1 MATESERRLLR
12 HFLATIAY
20 RSQKAV
26 RGAPAHFSEFRA
38 ARGVRTPHELVR
50 HMSDVLGY
58 ARAHLRGDSW
68 RARRLPTFDEEVERL
83 HEILD
88 DLSAQLA
95 TADLADGLPDRLL
108 QGPLSD
114 AMSHAGQ
121 LAMLREDWLGLPFR
135 PRTSS
140 WLGLT
145 PTTSARTSRTPRV
158 RTRNG
163 STLRMN
169 PTS

>member
-1 MATESERRLLR
+1 MATASERRLLR

-26 RGAPAHFSEFRA
+26 RGAPAEFSEFRA

-121 LAMLREDWLGLPFR
+121 LAMLRRLAGSPVPPENFIVARIDANNVGPHQPELESEDKEWFDAENEPY
-135 PRTSS
+135 
-140 WLGLT
+140 
-145 PTTSARTSRTPRV
+145 
-158 RTRNG
+158 
-163 STLRMN
+163 
-169 PTS
+169 

>member
-1 MATESERRLLR
+1 MPEGGSGCARRVQR
-12 HFLATIAY
+12 V
-20 RSQKAV
+20 SG
-26 RGAPAHFSEFRA
+26 GAGSSYPTCR
-38 ARGVRTPHELVR
+38 
-50 HMSDVLGY
+50 DVLGY

-121 LAMLREDWLGLPFR
+121 LAMLRRLAGSPVPPENFIVARIDANNVGPHQPEPESEDKEWFDAENEPY
-135 PRTSS
+135 
-140 WLGLT
+140 
-145 PTTSARTSRTPRV
+145 
-158 RTRNG
+158 
-163 STLRMN
+163 
-169 PTS
+169 

>member
-1 MATESERRLLR
+1 MATASERRLLR

-26 RGAPAHFSEFRA
+26 RGAPAEFSEFRA

-95 TADLADGLPDRLL
+95 TVGLADGLPDRLL

-121 LAMLREDWLGLPFR
+121 LAMLRRLAGSPVPPENFIVARIDANNVGTHQPDPESEDKEWFDAENEPY
-135 PRTSS
+135 
-140 WLGLT
+140 
-145 PTTSARTSRTPRV
+145 
-158 RTRNG
+158 
-163 STLRMN
+163 
-169 PTS
+169 